1 MKKKTKTKNKN
12 SLLHLFVDDFNHF
25 TYLTPLTI
33 YTFSKMKN
41 KLGNT
46 KKKQREKEKQESQ
59 ILKV

>member
-46 KKKQREKEKQESQ
+46 KKK
-59 ILKV
+59 